1 MSAVALWQIIVIRSA
16 TLQKA
21 LPPAMTGWLLWY
33 LEVFGHYSPPE
44 HTPVLSKQWK
54 SNILYVKRFI
64 VLWLYMG
71 LKCWFLKKKKKKIYL
86 LQKNWENVRYR
97 INQVKAFVVSHKWS
111 DRSFPH
117 APYWGLFISQA
128 VACHLARATK
138 SSWERNDPWFHL
150 NRRPHVVKSIL
161 CYWNNRQRLSCEA
174 RKPDLQQTRFFFFS
188 QCH

>member
-1 MSAVALWQIIVIRSA
+1 MSSVSLCCDCTWGSSVD
-16 TLQKA
+16 
-21 LPPAMTGWLLWY
+21 
-33 LEVFGHYSPPE
+33 F
-44 HTPVLSKQWK
+44 WK
-54 SNILYVKRFI
+54 R
-64 VLWLYMG
+64 
-71 LKCWFLKKKKKKIYL
+71 KKKIYL

-97 INQVKAFVVSHKWS
+97 INQVKVFVVSHKWS

-174 RKPDLQQTRFFFFS
+174 RKPDLQQTRFFFFRNAINS
-188 QCH
+188 FLLSLWSFLTSVK